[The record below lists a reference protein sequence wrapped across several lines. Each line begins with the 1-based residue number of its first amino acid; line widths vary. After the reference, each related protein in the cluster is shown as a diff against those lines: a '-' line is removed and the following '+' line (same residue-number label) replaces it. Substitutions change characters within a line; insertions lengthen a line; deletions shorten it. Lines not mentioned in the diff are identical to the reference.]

1 MAIGNAKLRGH
12 HAWRESQK
20 WLRASRMIVF
30 VDEWLVGQRTTREE
44 RLTPTNRAQQATL
57 YDPTPVVLS
66 SWHELL
72 QVTRTSLHSEQ
83 SNI

>member
-1 MAIGNAKLRGH
+1 MAIGNAKLRRH

-44 RLTPTNRAQQATL
+44 RLTPTNRAQQATIL
-57 YDPTPVVLS
+57 PPVVLS

-72 QVTRTSLHSEQ
+72 QVTRTSLHS
-83 SNI
+83 